1 MNGTTPRRKNDDE
14 IIMFKTVGIGVQGV
28 VTVKRIYDKAKEN
41 GIGIDW
47 KW

>member
-1 MNGTTPRRKNDDE
+1 TIPGREDDDE
-14 IIMFKTVGIGVQGV
+14 IIVFKTVGIGVQDV
-28 VTVKRIYDKAKEN
+28 VTAKRIYDKAKEN